1 MRKFILLSF
10 FFISITNLL
19 FAQTENKLDDTKSQ
33 LNSNNVSYRL
43 FPTQN
48 VRIFIKLNT
57 RNGKMWQVQF
67 GMDDD
72 NRFATNLSLDAL
84 VSLDNE
90 SNDRFTLYP
99 TQNIYIFILLDQISG
114 KTWQVQWSTDPRN
127 RAVIPIELI

>member
-10 FFISITNLL
+10 FFIAITNLL

-33 LNSNNVSYRL
+33 QNSNVVSYRL

-72 NRFATNLSLDAL
+72 NRFVTNLSLDAL

-90 SNDRFTLYP
+90 SNDRFILYA
-99 TQNIYIFILLDQISG
+99 TQNIYTFILLDQISG

>member
-1 MRKFILLSF
+1 MRKFILISF

-19 FAQTENKLDDTKSQ
+19 FAQTENKIDDTKSQ
-33 LNSNNVSYRL
+33 QNSNIVSYRL

-90 SNDRFTLYP
+90 SNDRFTFYA
-99 TQNIYIFILLDQISG
+99 TQNIYTFILLDQISG

>member
-1 MRKFILLSF
+1 MRKFILLTF
-10 FFISITNLL
+10 FFISITNFL

-33 LNSNNVSYRL
+33 LNSNIVSYRL

-57 RNGKMWQVQF
+57 RNGKMWQVHF

-90 SNDRFTLYP
+90 SND
-99 TQNIYIFILLDQISG
+99 
-114 KTWQVQWSTDPRN
+114 
-127 RAVIPIELI
+127 